1 MMRSIIMMILT
12 TLLILFLCACDST
25 PPNTQQETTIST
37 IAAEETSVPEEAL
50 ETSAQIDLV
59 EPTVPALEFPVLLEE
74 FSAQHKT
81 MVESNAALD
90 SIDQHLVVNKEDVYL
105 LTDDEIKELL
115 TEEASPAY
123 LTYEEAAYDVD
134 VLFRAFRSAYGAYY
148 YFGEEFFE
156 NGQAEILDWLTEYE
170 KLESS
175 LLQEKLTGFLLQLA
189 DAHTYIMPSI
199 QEEPLR
205 YKYYYTDLYF
215 AKDDSGYY
223 KYKNGEKYY
232 WNSFDDSRVQ
242 MACRLTAE
250 GDIVYSPVLFCL
262 PAEMHSSTVV
272 LKNEAGK
279 TTEETLS
286 WVLSQPYG
294 ESYRTPDFKLL
305 EENGIAY
312 LSVRCFNSKYESGE
326 LAQFTASGKDVKD
339 AELIIFDIRS
349 NGGGRDTY
357 GKDWIKN
364 FCGQIP
370 KHTNVH
376 TTRISLLRNAWN
388 TSQGGYPDQRTLGSY
403 RKDKETGKQLEN
415 DIPIIVL
422 VDDTCGSAGES
433 MLNGLRCL
441 DNVIIIG
448 SNSAGYQLCGNQMVL
463 NLPHSNI
470 ACAFG
475 ASLQFHFTDENV
487 DYKGYEPDI
496 WCNPVDALDAV
507 FNMILRYDLADAD
520 SVENLRTDVAN
531 AKQNEPPTQ
540 QSSNSADN
548 LGIRWRQNELYP
560 GHIFG
565 SISENGVD
573 AVYVHI
579 NGEAVTDFTVRS
591 EAPEFL
597 EVGTMGSDR
606 INLKRLK
613 PFEGIPVGFTITYN
627 GNDYTFYCADST
639 YVP

>member
-1 MMRSIIMMILT
+1 MRRIIWI
-12 TLLILFLCACDST
+12 TLSVLLVLLLYACDIKSG
-25 PPNTQQETTIST
+25 NVQQETTVPTTAATETT
-37 IAAEETSVPEEAL
+37 IPTEPEEVPVKIDVPEIA
-50 ETSAQIDLV
+50 
-59 EPTVPALEFPVLLEE
+59 VPAVD
-74 FSAQHKT
+74 FSALLKELSTEHKT

-90 SIDQHLVVNKEDVYL
+90 SINQYLVVNTEDVNL
-105 LTDDEIKELL
+105 LTRDEINELL
-115 TEEASPAY
+115 TQEVPPTF

-223 KYKNGEKYY
+223 KYKNGEKWYFD
-232 WNSFDDSRVQ
+232 SFDDSRVQ

-279 TTEETLS
+279 TIEETLS
-286 WVLSQPYG
+286 WVMSQPYG

-312 LSVRCFNSKYESGE
+312 LSVRCFNKEYESGE

-357 GKDWIKN
+357 GKDWLKN

-388 TSQGGYPDQRTLGSY
+388 TSQGAYPEKGALGTY
-403 RKDKETGKQLEN
+403 RKNTEKGKQLEN
-415 DIPIIVL
+415 NIPIIVL

-463 NLPHSNI
+463 YLPHSNV

-520 SVENLRTDVAN
+520 SVENLRTDVVN